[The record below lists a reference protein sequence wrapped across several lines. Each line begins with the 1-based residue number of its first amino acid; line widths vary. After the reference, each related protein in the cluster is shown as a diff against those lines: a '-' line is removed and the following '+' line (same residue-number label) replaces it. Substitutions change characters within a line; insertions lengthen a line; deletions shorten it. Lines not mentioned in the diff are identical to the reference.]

1 MFLNNMATIVLETE
15 DSVKSFVAAHKAYLP
30 YSGYAYIL

>member
-15 DSVKSFVAAHKAYLP
+15 DPVKSFIAEHKACLP
-30 YSGYAYIL
+30 YSGYTYIL